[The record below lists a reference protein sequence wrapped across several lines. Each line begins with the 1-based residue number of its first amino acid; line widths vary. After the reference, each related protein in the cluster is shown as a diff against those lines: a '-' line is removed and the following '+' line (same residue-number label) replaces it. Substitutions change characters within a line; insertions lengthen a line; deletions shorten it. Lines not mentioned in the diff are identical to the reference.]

1 MDQWNR
7 IQSPEINPHT
17 YHKLLFDKEA
27 EIYNV
32 EKTVSSANGVGKAG
46 QPYSVN
52 EVRALPHS
60 MQKAK
65 HKVTL
70 KT

>member
-17 YHKLLFDKEA
+17 YHQLLFDKEA

-46 QPYSVN
+46 QP
-52 EVRALPHS
+52 RS
-60 MQKAK
+60 MKSEHCLTPCK
-65 HKVTL
+65 KLNT
-70 KT
+70 K